1 MRGPD
6 DSSSAEGREENLP
19 WPEGL
24 SRREE
29 SDPGPPGLSRREESA
44 PGPPALSRRAVLAE
58 ERATRRYVREVV
70 ARTRV
75 AERDLDDVVQEVMFA
90 AARSAHRFRVP
101 EGCTPEEARR
111 AWLRG
116 IVERRVAYHRRQQA
130 RLRNIDLRAEP
141 PGGDWHG
148 PGAAPDA
155 ESVALARAG
164 VAALEEGL
172 AALLETAPALHA
184 VVVAH
189 TLEERAMERVAAEV
203 GVRVNTAWNR
213 LRLGKKAL
221 RALLRREGS
230 PPAVTVCAWMDP
242 AAAPANRRAGK
253 ERPATS
259 RRESGGRQ

>member
-1 MRGPD
+1 MRSSD
-6 DSSSAEGREENLP
+6 DSGSAESGQEAPPRP
-19 WPEGL
+19 GGL
-24 SRREE
+24 SRR
-29 SDPGPPGLSRREESA
+29 A
-44 PGPPALSRRAVLAE
+44 ALAE

-70 ARTRV
+70 ARMRV

-90 AARSAHRFRVP
+90 AARAAHRFRVP
-101 EGCTPEEARR
+101 EGCTAEEARR

-116 IVERRVAYHRRQQA
+116 IAERRVAYHRRQQA
-130 RLRNIDLRAEP
+130 RLRKLELRAEP

-164 VAALEEGL
+164 VVALEEGL

-189 TLEERAMERVAAEV
+189 ALEERPMERVAADA

-221 RALLRREGS
+221 RALLRREGATPS
-230 PPAVTVCAWMDP
+230 VTVCAWMEP
-242 AAAPANRRAGK
+242 GAAPAGRGPGK
-253 ERPATS
+253 ERLATS
-259 RRESGGRQ
+259 RSEPGGRQ